1 MSAKRPLS
9 PHLQIYSLFTTITS
23 LTSILHRM
31 TGAALVFGSLI
42 IVGWLMGIA
51 HGEESYIRFSAYV
64 RHPLGIFVLIGF
76 TWAFWYQLM
85 NGIRHLFWDA
95 GYGFDQT
102 TVSIT
107 GTTVLAGSVLAT
119 LATWGYIFYL

>member
-9 PHLQIYSLFTTITS
+9 PHLQIYKLFTTITS
-23 LTSILHRM
+23 LTSILHRA

-42 IVGWLMGIA
+42 IVAWLMGIA
-51 HGEESYIRFSAYV
+51 HGEEAYARFTGYIRS
-64 RHPLGIFVLIGF
+64 PLGILVLVGF

-95 GYGFDQT
+95 GCGFDQQ
-102 TVSIT
+102 TVRIT
-107 GTTVLAGSVLAT
+107 GTTVLAGSVIAT
-119 LATWGYIFYL
+119 AATWLYIGVL